1 MKEKLLLG
9 LYYFFSF
16 LIRVTPRSIMR
27 GIFKSVANLL
37 YRIDKRRKKIAY
49 INLDFAYG
57 DSITLEE
64 KTAIVKGCY
73 ENLTLNLLE
82 FIRNLEI
89 NKETFMQKITYKNA
103 HIVEKAMNEN
113 KKIIFITA
121 HYGFWEFSP
130 PAIAMLCPVTGV
142 GRPLG
147 MKALDDVLRLSREK
161 FGVRLLDRKGAMKG
175 LVKSLKEGRN
185 IGLLVD
191 QNTAS
196 NEGILVNF
204 FGKKARHIPTAAVL
218 ARKFDALII
227 PAFIDSEDKEHFT
240 FTFYE
245 PIVTEKSDDAE
256 KDILESVQKQADI
269 TEKVIRQNPKEWFWF
284 HRRWKNQYEE
294 IYQGL

>member
-1 MKEKLLLG
+1 MKEKLILAV
-9 LYYFFSF
+9 YHFFSF
-16 LIRVTPRSIMR
+16 LIKITPRSIMR
-27 GIFKSVANLL
+27 GIFKGIAQLL

-57 DSITLEE
+57 DSLSQQK
-64 KTAIVKGCY
+64 KTEIVKACY

-89 NKETFMQKITYKNA
+89 DKETFLQKITYKNLD
-103 HIVEKAMNEN
+103 IVEQAMREE

-121 HYGFWEFSP
+121 HYGFWEFTP

-147 MKALDDVLRLSREK
+147 IGVLDEVLRASREK

-175 LVKSLKEGRN
+175 MIKSLKENRN
-185 IGLLVD
+185 IGILVD

-196 NEGILVNF
+196 NEGILIDF
-204 FGKKARHIPTAAVL
+204 FGKKARHVPTAAVL

-245 PIVTEKSDDAE
+245 PIVTAKSDDAE

>member
-9 LYYFFSF
+9 IYHFFSF
-16 LIRVTPRSIMR
+16 LIKITPRPFMQRIFI
-27 GIFKSVANLL
+27 GIARLL

-57 DSITLEE
+57 DSLSQEE

-82 FIRNLEI
+82 FIRNLEMD
-89 NKETFMQKITYKNA
+89 KETFTEKITYKNLE
-103 HIVEKAMNEN
+103 IVEKAMAE
-113 KKIIFITA
+113 KRRIIFITA
-121 HYGFWEFSP
+121 HYGFWEFAP

-147 MKALDDVLRLSREK
+147 MKALDDILRASREK

-175 LVKSLKEGRN
+175 LMKSLKEDRN
-185 IGLLVD
+185 IGILVD

-196 NEGILVNF
+196 NEGVLIDF

-227 PAFIDSEDKEHFT
+227 PAFIDSDDKEHFT

-245 PIVTEKSDDAE
+245 PIITAKTEDAE

-269 TEKVIRQNPKEWFWF
+269 TEQVIRQNPKEWFWF